1 MCRQDRMGQMD
12 QDGPRWAKRA
22 KWTTQALSVGSEKDG
37 GVKGDEM
44 EEARTGPHPCSV
56 EYRR

>member
-1 MCRQDRMGQMD
+1 MCPQDQHGPRWTKMDQMD
-12 QDGPRWAKRA
+12 QMGHAGPASGKGKR
-22 KWTTQALSVGSEKDG
+22 DY

>member
-1 MCRQDRMGQMD
+1 MCRQDQHGPRWTKMDQMD
-12 QDGPRWAKRA
+12 QMGHAGPASGKGKR
-22 KWTTQALSVGSEKDG
+22 DY